1 MTADRVR
8 GDARYERSRAAVHEA
23 VCAVLVEEG
32 ISGLSVD
39 RLAAVSGIS
48 RSTIYRNWP
57 DMAAL
62 ACEVFDDLM
71 HREPVSLD
79 GDPRGALREY
89 LADYAR
95 RLNDPTYLAVLVA
108 LVEGS
113 ARDAAFA
120 DVHRRAFS
128 QTRSRAGALVR
139 AAQRAGEIRSE
150 IDVSACVEDLVA
162 PFLYRR
168 LVTQV
173 RITPR
178 QVEDLHAT
186 LLARWGLTG

>member
-1 MTADRVR
+1 MSAQRTR
-8 GDARYERSRAAVHEA
+8 GDARYERSREAVHQA
-23 VCAVLVEEG
+23 VCAVLVEDG
-32 ISGLSVD
+32 IGGLTAD
-39 RLAAVSGIS
+39 RLAAESGVS

-57 DMAAL
+57 DMAGL

-79 GDPRGALREY
+79 GDPVVALRDY
-89 LADYAR
+89 IADYAR
-95 RLNDPTYLAVLVA
+95 RLNDPTYLAVLMA
-108 LVEGS
+108 LIEGS
-113 ARDAAFA
+113 ARDTAFA

-139 AAQRAGEIRSE
+139 AAQRTGAVRADL
-150 IDVSACVEDLVA
+150 DVSRCVEDLVA

-178 QVEDLHAT
+178 QVDELHAT
-186 LLARWGLTG
+186 LLLRWK

>member
-1 MTADRVR
+1 MT
-8 GDARYERSRAAVHEA
+8 DARYERSRAAVHDA
-23 VCAVLVEEG
+23 VCAVLVADG
-32 ISGLSVD
+32 ISGLTVD
-39 RLAAVSGIS
+39 RLAAESGVS

-57 DMAAL
+57 DLAAL

-71 HREPVSLD
+71 HREPVD
-79 GDPRGALREY
+79 VDQDPARALRDY

-95 RLNDPTYLAVLVA
+95 RINDPTYLAVLVA

-113 ARDAAFA
+113 ARDTTFA

-128 QTRSRAGALVR
+128 QTRSRAAAIIRRAQQTGVVR
-139 AAQRAGEIRSE
+139 ADL
-150 IDVSACVEDLVA
+150 DVARGVEDVVA

-168 LVTQV
+168 LVLQA

-178 QVEDLHAT
+178 QIRDLHAE
-186 LLARWGLTG
+186 LLARWS